1 MPSWQAHPVP
11 ELPEVESLA
20 AYLRA
25 TASGLRI
32 ARVELAAINALKT
45 FDPPVSA
52 LVGSRVL
59 GASRRGKFL
68 DVELVDDD
76 GEILHL
82 VTHLARA
89 GWLHWRREVPA
100 APPKPGKGPLA
111 FRVAFVDD
119 DGVPAGGFD
128 LTEAGTQKRL
138 AVYVVRDPSTLEGIA
153 RLGPEPL
160 DDAFTQDVL
169 AAILTEAGGKQLKG
183 VLRSQAIIAG
193 IGNAYSDDILHA
205 ARLSPFKAAGK
216 LTDVEVG
223 TLHTAIHDV
232 LADAVRR
239 SEGLGAGDLK
249 AEKKLGMRVHG
260 RTGQPCPVCGDAV
273 REVSFADSSLQYCA
287 TCQTGGSPLADRR
300 MSKLLK

>member
-1 MPSWQAHPVP
+1 VP

-25 TASGLRI
+25 TATGLRI
-32 ARVELAAINALKT
+32 SRVELAAISALKT
-45 FDPPVSA
+45 FDPPVTA

-68 DVELVDDD
+68 DIELVDED
-76 GEILHL
+76 GEALHL

-89 GWLHWRREVPA
+89 GWLHWRQEVSA
-100 APPKPGKGPLA
+100 APPKPGRGPLA
-111 FRVAFVDD
+111 FRAVFVDD
-119 DGVPAGGFD
+119 DGVPAGAFD
-128 LTEAGTQKRL
+128 LTEAGTKKSL
-138 AVYVVRDPSTLEGIA
+138 AVYVVRDRDTIPGVG

-160 DDAFTQDVL
+160 DDDFTIDVFATIL
-169 AAILTEAGGKQLKG
+169 ADAGGKQLKG
-183 VLRSQAIIAG
+183 VLRDQSTIAG

-216 LTDVEVG
+216 LTDAEVA
-223 TLHTAIHDV
+223 TLFQAIHEV
-232 LADAVRR
+232 LTDAVRR

-260 RTGQPCPVCGDAV
+260 RTGQPCPVCGDTV

-287 TCQTGGSPLADRR
+287 TCQTDGKPLADRR
-300 MSKLLK
+300 LSKLLK